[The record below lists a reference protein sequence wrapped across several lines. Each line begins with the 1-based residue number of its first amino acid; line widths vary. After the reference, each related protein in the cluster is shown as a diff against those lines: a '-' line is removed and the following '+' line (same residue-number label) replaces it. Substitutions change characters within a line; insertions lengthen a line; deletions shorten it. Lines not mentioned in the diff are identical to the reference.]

1 MNPISRRLMFLGP
14 LGLLA
19 VGGGAGALLLHR
31 MADGSFDPRGV
42 PSVLIDK
49 PAPKFSLAPQAGHPG
64 FDGAAL
70 VTAGTPVL
78 INFFASWCLPCIAE
92 APQLLALQKRGLQIW
107 GVAYKDREESTARF
121 LAQHGNPFSRIAR
134 DAEGNAALE
143 FGVYGVP
150 ETYLIDKTG
159 IVRWRWVGA
168 LSDNVIARALDPL
181 LAKYA

>member
-1 MNPISRRLMFLGP
+1 MNNIPRRLMFLGP

-19 VGGGAGALLLHR
+19 VGGGAGALLLQR
-31 MADGSFDPRGV
+31 MTDGSFDPRGV

-49 PAPKFSLAPQAGHPG
+49 PAPKFSLLPQANHPG
-64 FDGAAL
+64 FDAAAL
-70 VTAGTPVL
+70 ATAGAPVL
-78 INFFASWCLPCIAE
+78 LNFFASWCLPCIAE

-107 GVAYKDREESTARF
+107 GIAYKDREDATTRF
-121 LAQHGNPFSRIAR
+121 LTQHGNPFSRIAR
-134 DAEGNAALE
+134 DPEGHAALE

-150 ETYLIDKTG
+150 ETYLVDKTG

-168 LSDNVIARALDPL
+168 LSDGVIARALDPL